1 MTMHKH
7 DQEIVMALA
16 ERSLDPEAAT
26 QAAAEIAGCSDCA
39 RDLELQRIAL
49 EAIAD
54 APAVYL
60 TATESARLHD
70 RLHRELGAAVP
81 APRRNRGT
89 VVWGR
94 WVGAALGTAA
104 VFLAAFLVLPN
115 VLGGS
120 SDDSADTVAFEE
132 VAEDTSDGEGN
143 RMEMPAA
150 AATPS
155 VESPQLGMDDAA
167 GADEM
172 AEPTTT
178 VAAAETTAAPET
190 TQPAGDVSAFL
201 EYRVIGGLNEE
212 LRSEIIGQL
221 TMDREVF
228 VAQDETLKTLNPEW
242 AACLETLPALDVTPS
257 EATPQIVGSVVD
269 QDERERM
276 LVAFITSE
284 PAETTLAS
292 VSVPECTVFETL
304 P

>member
-1 MTMHKH
+1 MTMHEH

-16 ERSLDPEAAT
+16 EGSLDPEAAT
-26 QAAAEIAGCSDCA
+26 QAAAQIAGCSVCA

-49 EAIAD
+49 EAIGD

-60 TATESARLHD
+60 SATESARLHD
-70 RLHRELGAAVP
+70 HLHREVGAAIP
-81 APRRNRGT
+81 APRRTRGT

-104 VFLAAFLVLPN
+104 VFLAAFLVLPS

-120 SDDSADTVAFEE
+120 SDDADTVAFEE
-132 VAEDTSDGEGN
+132 VAEDMSDGEGN

-150 AATPS
+150 AANPS
-155 VESPQLGMDDAA
+155 LESPQVGMDDAA

-178 VAAAETTAAPET
+178 AAAAETTAAPET
-190 TQPAGDVSAFL
+190 TQMAGDVSAFF
-201 EYRVIGGLNEE
+201 EYRVVDGLSEE
-212 LRSEIIGQL
+212 LRSELIDQL
-221 TMDREVF
+221 NMDREVF
-228 VAQDETLKTLNPEW
+228 AAQDETLKTLNPEW
-242 AACLETLPALDVTPS
+242 AACLETLMPLDIAPS

-269 QDERERM
+269 QDETERM
-276 LVAFITSE
+276 LVAFITPD

-292 VSVPECTVFETL
+292 VSVPGCTVFETL